1 MFLSSLLLVL
11 VQFLFITSSYQFLQ
25 SIKFATRSV
34 KNFQKKSFHFQEN
47 TKSNFYTSSY
57 IRLEL
62 AVMYKQKSTE
72 AYSELCQTS
81 KIDCFPIFPKSS
93 ILHVLTCSEYVSSPV
108 DCRHCYK
115 QLYTLR
121 KRQICCQSANFAEIL
136 QRNIFMH
143 KYLHIFMQLEVFYK
157 KGALENFAKFS
168 GKHLCQS
175 LFFNKVAGLRPVL
188 QNSSGLVL
196 FLIVSIFVYVLHVNV
211 LT

>member
-157 KGALENFAKFS
+157 KGALEIS
-168 GKHLCQS
+168 
-175 LFFNKVAGLRPVL
+175 
-188 QNSSGLVL
+188 QNSRENTSVRVSFLIKLQASGLFYRTAPGQCFFSQCPYL
-196 FLIVSIFVYVLHVNV
+196 CMSSM
-211 LT
+211 